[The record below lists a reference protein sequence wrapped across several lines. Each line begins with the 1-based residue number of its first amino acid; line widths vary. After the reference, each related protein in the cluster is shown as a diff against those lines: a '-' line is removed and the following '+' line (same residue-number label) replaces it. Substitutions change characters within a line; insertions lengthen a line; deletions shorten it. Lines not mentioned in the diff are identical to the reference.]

1 MDIIEEF
8 KQLVEIDSASGKE
21 RAIADVLK
29 KKLTALGFGVLEDN
43 AGSTFGGDTGNLIAI
58 K

>member
-8 KQLVEIDSASGKE
+8 KQLVEIDSASGRE

-29 KKLTALGFGVLEDN
+29 KETHRPGFPACWKIRPGPPSVGIQ
-43 AGSTFGGDTGNLIAI
+43 AT
-58 K
+58 